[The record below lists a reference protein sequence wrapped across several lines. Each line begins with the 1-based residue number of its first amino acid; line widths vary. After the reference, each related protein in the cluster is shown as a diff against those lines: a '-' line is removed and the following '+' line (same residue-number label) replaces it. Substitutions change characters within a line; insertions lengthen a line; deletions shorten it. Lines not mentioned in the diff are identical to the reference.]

1 MSILEDVYPRNP
13 ADLFSILLSEMG
25 QMRNPM
31 YHRSSDL
38 MSSDVDI
45 LLDLDEMRVDL
56 LKLDVV
62 IKELIEKF
70 TKDLIYEESYAKY
83 LLRRV
88 SIKKSCNDIQ
98 QMEKLISDM
107 RKEFSKSESNCEDE
121 EWKKLFIRHK
131 NNFFFLVD
139 DTDVKRKKRFEKYM
153 FKIRYWCS
161 NDFNPE
167 KDGIDHKRFEW
178 FKNAVKL
185 FEKLREQ
192 IAIFIR

>member
-1 MSILEDVYPRNP
+1 ML
-13 ADLFSILLSEMG
+13 
-25 QMRNPM
+25 
-31 YHRSSDL
+31 
-38 MSSDVDI
+38 
-45 LLDLDEMRVDL
+45 VDL

-88 SIKKSCNDIQ
+88 SIKKSCNDMQ
-98 QMEKLISDM
+98 QTEKLISDIG
-107 RKEFSKSESNCEDE
+107 KEFSKSKSNCEDE

-131 NNFFFLVD
+131 NNFFLVD
-139 DTDVKRKKRFEKYM
+139 DTDVKRKKRFKKHM
-153 FKIRYWCS
+153 FIIRYWCS
-161 NDFNPE
+161 NDFDPE
-167 KDGIDHKRFEW
+167 KDGIDHERFEW

-192 IAIFIR
+192 IATFIR

>member
-1 MSILEDVYPRNP
+1 
-13 ADLFSILLSEMG
+13 
-25 QMRNPM
+25 
-31 YHRSSDL
+31 

-70 TKDLIYEESYAKY
+70 KKDLIYEESYAKY

-107 RKEFSKSESNCEDE
+107 GKVFSKSESNREDE

-131 NNFFFLVD
+131 TIFFFLVD
-139 DTDVKRKKRFEKYM
+139 DTDVKR
-153 FKIRYWCS
+153 
-161 NDFNPE
+161 
-167 KDGIDHKRFEW
+167 
-178 FKNAVKL
+178 
-185 FEKLREQ
+185 
-192 IAIFIR
+192 